1 MSQPLLSILIPTLP
15 ERKHKLIELKYQLQ
29 WQKVDVTNGLD
40 EWNKVEIIIDDSP
53 SFLKGGPSIGKK
65 REALVKRATGKY
77 LCFLDDD
84 DTISP
89 DYLETILTL
98 LTNQPAHVV
107 TFRALYKLQ
116 TYWGVVNMS
125 LQNKENEQATPERII
140 QRPPWHMCPVWSE
153 FAKLYPFPDLNNA
166 EDFAW
171 MEKVLTHCQTEAHT
185 DRILFQYNHGP
196 HSEAD
201 KIPLP
206 A

>member
-1 MSQPLLSILIPTLP
+1 MSQPLLSILIPSIP
-15 ERKHKLIELKYQLQ
+15 ERSYKKFELEFNLKVQAVKHNIS
-29 WQKVDVTNGLD
+29 
-40 EWNKVEIIIDDSP
+40 KVEILSDCRP

-65 REALVKRATGKY
+65 RDDLVKAATGKY

-84 DTISP
+84 DTVSP
-89 DYLETILTL
+89 DYIETLFRL
-98 LTNQPAHVV
+98 CNEGKHVCS
-107 TFRALYKLQ
+107 FRALYKLK

-153 FAKLYPFPDLNNA
+153 FAKQYEFKDINNA
-166 EDFAW
+166 EDFDW
-171 MEKVLTHCQTEAHT
+171 MQRVLTHCEAEAHT
-185 DRILFQYNHGP
+185 DRILFQYNHGS

-206 A
+206 

>member
-1 MSQPLLSILIPTLP
+1 MSQPLLSILIPTIPYRYRYMQRLFDELRKQSDNYKLP
-15 ERKHKLIELKYQLQ
+15 IEVLTMPGPPFL
-29 WQKVDVTNGLD
+29 NGGL
-40 EWNKVEIIIDDSP
+40 
-53 SFLKGGPSIGKK
+53 SIGKK
-65 REALVKRATGKY
+65 REALVKGATGKY

-89 DYLETILTL
+89 DYVETL
-98 LTNQPAHVV
+98 LRLCNEGKHVCS
-107 TFRALYKLQ
+107 FRAIYKLQ

-125 LQNKENEQATPERII
+125 LSNRENEQATPERII

-153 FAKLYPFPDLNNA
+153 FAKLYEFKDINNA
-166 EDFAW
+166 EDFDW
-171 MEKVLTHCQTEAHT
+171 MQRVLSHCQTEAHT

-206 A
+206 K